1 MRLPGIRFILFLLA
15 VLSTINCDAGQ
26 SRHDQPSRDNSRLV
40 VSENGRFLQHENGR
54 PFFWLGDTAWLLFQK
69 LDRAETERYL
79 ENRRLKS
86 FNVIQ
91 AVLLQKTPKVNAYG
105 DAPLINDNPGEPK
118 ITPGNNPAVPAE
130 YDYWDHVD
138 YVIDK
143 AAQKHIYMA
152 ILPTWGSLVKN
163 GRFTIQSAQSYG
175 RWLAERYRDKPNII
189 WINGGD
195 TRGDQGRDIWEA
207 LGTAIHETDPN
218 HLMSFHPF
226 GRTQSSTWFHNE
238 DWLDFNMFQSG
249 HQRYDQRRQNED
261 IATWKGEDNW
271 KYVLEDYAKIPPK
284 PTIDGEPSYEN
295 IPQGLHDPN
304 EPYWQDKDARRYAY
318 WSVFAGA
325 FGHTYGDNAVMQ
337 MHKPNSGPGR
347 YGVRNYWYEAIDDPG
362 SGQMQY
368 LKSLILSR
376 PFFER
381 VFDPSMIA
389 GEAGS
394 RYDYVI
400 ATRGKSFAFIYTYT
414 GREFDVIPGKITGEK
429 IRAYWYNPRNGS
441 ARFIRYFVN
450 KGVQHFNPPD
460 RRQEGND
467 WVLVL
472 DDAGKNFPTPGSAYI
487 N

>member
-1 MRLPGIRFILFLLA
+1 MRLPGIRFISLLLA
-15 VLSTINCDAGQ
+15 VLSVTICNASQ
-26 SRHDQPSRDNSRLV
+26 NTNDQPSRDNGRLV
-40 VSENGRFLQHENGR
+40 VSQNGRFLQHENGR

-69 LDRAETERYL
+69 LDRAEAERYL

-91 AVLLQKTPKVNAYG
+91 VVLLQKTPKVNVYG
-105 DAPLINDNPGEPK
+105 DAPLVNDNPTEPL
-118 ITPGNNPAVPAE
+118 ITPGNNRAVPAE

-138 YVIDK
+138 FVIDK

-152 ILPTWGSLVKN
+152 ILPTWGSLVKD
-163 GRFTIQSAQSYG
+163 GRFTVQSARSYG
-175 RWLAERYRDKPNII
+175 RWLAERYCKKPNII

-195 TRGDQGRDIWEA
+195 TRGDQGREIWEA
-207 LGTAIHETDPN
+207 LGTAIHEIDPN

-249 HQRYDQRRQNED
+249 HQRYDQRRQSED

-304 EPYWQDKDARRYAY
+304 EPYWQARDARRYTY

-337 MHKPNSGPGR
+337 MHKPNSIPGR

-362 SGQMQY
+362 AGQMQY

-389 GEAGS
+389 GETGS

-400 ATRGKSFAFIYTYT
+400 ATRGKSFAFIYSYT
-414 GREFDVIPGKITGEK
+414 GREFDVSPGKITGEK
-429 IRAYWYNPRNGS
+429 IRAYWYNPRNGN
-441 ARFIRYFVN
+441 ARFIRYFDN
-450 KGVQHFNPPD
+450 KDMQHFYPPG
-460 RRQEGND
+460 RKEEGND

-472 DDAGKNFPTPGSAYI
+472 DDAGKNFPKPGSAYI